1 MPVKQERKVMS
12 NPHPHAASMLLYAQD
27 AAETDKPWE
36 RWEFKGSDAGFNGC
50 LKHPEWHEDFEYRR
64 KPKTI
69 TVNGIEVPEPARE
82 APKIGETFF
91 LVELASPALF
101 NDYSWANH
109 IYDNEWLNKGLL
121 HLTEE
126 AAIAHAKALLA
137 PSQRN

>member
-1 MPVKQERKVMS
+1 MS
-12 NPHPHAASMLLYAQD
+12 NPHQHAASMLLYAQD

-36 RWEFKGSDAGFNGC
+36 RWEYNLGDTGFKGCF
-50 LKHPEWHEDFEYRR
+50 KHPEWNANFKYRR

-82 APKIGETFF
+82 APKMGEKFF
-91 LVELASPALF
+91 LVDLISPTLVD
-101 NDYSWANH
+101 DYLWANYK
-109 IYDNEWLNKGLL
+109 YDNEWLNKGLV

-126 AAIAHAKALLA
+126 AALAHSKALLA